1 MIGKIIMVL
10 QQKHYKAKKQKSKKA
25 KKQKAKK
32 LLKFIYIVFIDTN
45 TIWKIQIQPIKI
57 LIIYIQK

>member
-1 MIGKIIMVL
+1 MVL
-10 QQKHYKAKKQKSKKA
+10 QQKHYKAKSKKA
-25 KKQKAKK
+25 KRKNKK